1 MESVPHHTP
10 LLWILSQNCVTLSV
24 CKRSC
29 HYPREAACIV
39 EWRGPRYSYKRHSKL
54 WSALWRLR
62 LFEGCDLSYKVWFE
76 RLKKAVNVLG
86 LWFAVN
92 YSKLYYP
99 LMTYVQWTDEG
110 TVAIME
116 SLSITDGPSIIREK
130 FLILAYRDNEIDK
143 KHPLQLMLN
152 RAKSLS
158 SHVHATVINQRNSN
172 ELVPAVLQQD
182 IMTVTKSLAD
192 VVYQKTNG
200 NPFHTLHFLEM
211 LQEERFIFLS
221 PLTMK
226 CDCGS

>member
-1 MESVPHHTP
+1 MHRWV
-10 LLWILSQNCVTLSV
+10 
-24 CKRSC
+24 KRTS
-29 HYPREAACIV
+29 
-39 EWRGPRYSYKRHSKL
+39 PRYSYKRHSKL

-92 YSKLYYP
+92 YGKLYNS

-152 RAKSLS
+152 RAQSLS
-158 SHVHATVINQRNSN
+158 SHVHATVIRGIRMNWCRRSFSKTSSQSQSLLRTLCTKRRMETHFIHCTSWKCYKRNVLSFSRLSRWNAIVEAREEYGPKLKWQIPWSN
-172 ELVPAVLQQD
+172 WLPKRL
-182 IMTVTKSLAD
+182 I
-192 VVYQKTNG
+192 
-200 NPFHTLHFLEM
+200 
-211 LQEERFIFLS
+211 
-221 PLTMK
+221 
-226 CDCGS
+226 DCLIR